1 MFGQTIPGPKK
12 RKQNKRRTGRR
23 ISSTLRGLPNAK
35 GESEKDTK
43 SERFT
48 FRERRTDQ
56 MFNVSIVKR
65 ENEPLNL
72 ANIVG
77 IGQSCTLKTIKK
89 KIKYS
94 L

>member
-1 MFGQTIPGPKK
+1 
-12 RKQNKRRTGRR
+12 
-23 ISSTLRGLPNAK
+23 LPNAQ

-48 FRERRTDQ
+48 FGERRTDQ
-56 MFNVSIVKR
+56 MFNVSMFKR

-77 IGQSCTLKTIKK
+77 MG
-89 KIKYS
+89 
-94 L
+94 